1 MRVRAVVALLALGS
15 VWGSSFLFIKVIVEE
30 IAPLELVVGRLAL
43 GTLAVW
49 PVLLYRRLPLRRSP
63 TLLAKVA
70 VLALLGMVAPFALIA
85 WAEVHIDSGVAS
97 VLNSTMPLW
106 TSLFAAA
113 VLLEERFTAGR
124 VAGLAGG
131 FVGVIVLTGGDIWR
145 VTEND
150 VLGQLAVVG
159 ASMCYG
165 AAAVFART
173 LLRSEEPLSLSAI
186 QLALATALTIP
197 IALAVEG
204 VPDLSGLSAKGA
216 LALVPL
222 GLLGTGLG
230 YIAYLWLVDN
240 TGSVRASL
248 VTYVV
253 PVVGLLLGW
262 AVLDEGIGVN
272 TLVGAALII
281 VGVAAVVSSGSAPTA
296 QRVVPAAAPAD

>member
-1 MRVRAVVALLALGS
+1 MRFRAAVALVLLGS
-15 VWGSSFLFIKVIVEE
+15 VWGSSFLFIKVIVDE

-97 VLNSTMPLW
+97 VLNSAMPLW

-113 VLLEERFTAGR
+113 VLLEERMTVVRA
-124 VAGLAGG
+124 AGLSVG

-165 AAAVFART
+165 ASAVFART

-186 QLALATALTIP
+186 QLAIATALTIP

-204 VPDLSGLSAKGA
+204 TPDVGALSAKGA
-216 LALVPL
+216 LALLPL
-222 GLLGTGLG
+222 GVLATGLG

-248 VTYVV
+248 VTYIV

-262 AVLDEGIGVN
+262 AVLDEGIGIN
-272 TLVGAALII
+272 TLVGAVLII
-281 VGVAAVVSSGSAPTA
+281 AGVATVVSGEAPTA
-296 QRVVPAAAPAD
+296 QRVVPVAAPAD